1 VLADPEAFEIVTFD
15 DASKAPPGLADLA
28 PAW

>member
-1 VLADPEAFEIVTFD
+1 LADASAYQIVSFD
-15 DASKAPPGLADLA
+15 DASRAPPGLADLA